1 MDIDSIRDASIAA
14 VVEVGNYVAQSQGAV
29 GRIRMKDVRNPQTDI
44 DVKAEQ
50 MLKDKLHQIL
60 PEAGFILEEGESEQS
75 AEYNW
80 AIDPIDGT
88 KFYSTN
94 YPVYFTQI
102 ALMQRDQPI
111 LTIIYTPVLKQVF
124 HAIRGKGAYLNN
136 TKLAMSYDGP
146 LQNSLVNLE
155 IGKIDEQGPYNRL
168 LNLIAPKV
176 NRLWVVS
183 GIMAPYLVTN
193 TVQAYVQYY
202 NGVNNIYDLA
212 PRWLLHEEAGA
223 AVHRHMYEGHELYI
237 SAHPTLV
244 KEIEQLFNLR
254 SHSMRM

>member
-1 MDIDSIRDASIAA
+1 MNIASIKNSSIKA
-14 VVEVGNYVAQSQGAV
+14 VVEVGDYVAQSQSAIGE
-29 GRIRMKDVRNPQTDI
+29 IRMKGVRNPQTDI
-44 DVKAEQ
+44 DIKAEH

-60 PEAGFILEEGESEQS
+60 PEAGFILEEGVSTKA

-102 ALMQRDQPI
+102 ALMQNNQAI
-111 LTIIYTPVLKQVF
+111 FTIIYTPVLKQVF
-124 HAIRGKGAYLNN
+124 HAVRGNGAYLNDR
-136 TKLAMSYDGP
+136 KLTLSYDGP
-146 LQNSLVNLE
+146 LQNALVNLE
-155 IGKIDEQGPYNRL
+155 IGKIEEQGPYNRL

-176 NRLWVVS
+176 TRLLIVS

-193 TVQAYVQYY
+193 TVQAYIHYY
-202 NGVNNIYDLA
+202 NGKNEIYDLA

-223 AVHRHMYEGHELYI
+223 VVRRHMYEGNELFI

-244 KEIEQLFNLR
+244 KEIELLLNL
-254 SHSMRM
+254 

>member
-1 MDIDSIRDASIAA
+1 MNIETIRDSCIQA
-14 VVEVGNYVAQSQGAV
+14 VVEVGDFVAHSQSSIGE
-29 GRIRMKDVRNPQTDI
+29 IRMKGVRNPQTDI

-50 MLKDKLHQIL
+50 MLKDKLQQML
-60 PEAGFILEEGESEQS
+60 PEAGFILEEGESTQA

-94 YPVYFTQI
+94 YPVYFTQV
-102 ALMQRDQPI
+102 ALMQKNEPI
-111 LTIIYTPVLKQVF
+111 FTIIYTPVLKQVF
-124 HAIRGKGAYLNN
+124 HAIRGKGAYLNDR
-136 TKLAMSYDGP
+136 KLALSYDGP

-155 IGKIDEQGPYNRL
+155 IGKIDVQGPYNRL

-176 NRLWVVS
+176 NRLVVVS

-193 TVQAYVQYY
+193 TVQAYIHYY
-202 NGVNNIYDLA
+202 NGKNEIYDLA

-223 AVHRHMYEGHELYI
+223 VVHRHMYEGNELFI

-244 KEIEQLFNLR
+244 KEIELLFNL
-254 SHSMRM
+254 